1 MKERI
6 IIVFLLILLVGSLGW
21 MMNQRQEQEDF
32 QEKIEVTLYKDPYCG
47 CCGGWGK
54 HLESK
59 GYEIE
64 TVLSD
69 DMDEVKNQFNVPDA
83 LQSCHTALIEG
94 YVIEGHV
101 PEEAI
106 KKLLEEKPDIYGI
119 GMAGMPSGSPG
130 MPGPKEDF
138 FIYEIESDGTQGKLF
153 MKL

>member
-6 IIVFLLILLVGSLGW
+6 IIVFLLILLIGSLGW
-21 MMNQRQEQEDF
+21 MMNQRQEQEGF

-69 DMDEVKNQFNVPDA
+69 DMDEVKNQFSVPDV
-83 LQSCHTALIEG
+83 LQSCHTAFIEG

-130 MPGPKEDF
+130 MPGSKEDF